1 MIVAIRNK
9 IENDEFEF
17 SRHATDQSVLRNIKV
32 DEIRQAFLNGKIIE
46 DYPDDKYGQSC
57 LILGYTKNNR
67 ALHIQCSYPSRSLIK
82 IITIYEPSAQEWI
95 DDKNEGKYKMVRKEQ
110 LVEQKVTYSIFMDD
124 KFYIIE
130 NVPARVNRDTGEQ
143 YFSPGTVEKI
153 HNIIHS
159 QPKPVKTITTPVF
172 EFV

>member
-1 MIVAIRNK
+1 MSRPLRNGVMIKRKGRNK
-9 IENDEFEF
+9 MFREE
-17 SRHATDQSVLRNIKV
+17 K
-32 DEIRQAFLNGKIIE
+32 
-46 DYPDDKYGQSC
+46 
-57 LILGYTKNNR
+57 
-67 ALHIQCSYPSRSLIK
+67 
-82 IITIYEPSAQEWI
+82 
-95 DDKNEGKYKMVRKEQ
+95 

-130 NVPARVNRDTGEQ
+130 NVPARVNPETGEQ

-159 QPKPVKTITTPVF
+159 QLKPVKTIKTPVF

>member
-1 MIVAIRNK
+1 M
-9 IENDEFEF
+9 
-17 SRHATDQSVLRNIKV
+17 SRPLRNG
-32 DEIRQAFLNGKIIE
+32 A
-46 DYPDDKYGQSC
+46 
-57 LILGYTKNNR
+57 
-67 ALHIQCSYPSRSLIK
+67 LIK
-82 IITIYEPSAQEWI
+82 RQ
-95 DDKNEGKYKMVRKEQ
+95 GRCKMNREEK

-159 QPKPVKTITTPVF
+159 QLKPVKTIKTPVF

>member
-1 MIVAIRNK
+1 MFREEK
-9 IENDEFEF
+9 
-17 SRHATDQSVLRNIKV
+17 
-32 DEIRQAFLNGKIIE
+32 
-46 DYPDDKYGQSC
+46 
-57 LILGYTKNNR
+57 
-67 ALHIQCSYPSRSLIK
+67 
-82 IITIYEPSAQEWI
+82 
-95 DDKNEGKYKMVRKEQ
+95 

-130 NVPARVNRDTGEQ
+130 NVPARVNPETGEQ

-159 QPKPVKTITTPVF
+159 QLKPVKTIKTPVF